1 MRPTL
6 AALLFAS
13 AAAAQDFRVY
23 TTIRETG
30 SDAVLSR
37 SQTLFHAGRSYD
49 HIEAV
54 GEVVIGDPAHRRFT
68 ILRGGHVG
76 TRVTFD
82 EVNQLCRA
90 GARETRAYATQ
101 LVEAGEDPAAAE
113 ALVFQLNPDFVET
126 SADERLTLAA
136 KAWRYDVATAAPPS
150 PGFAA
155 AYLDYADRAASLNYV
170 LHPQSFHPAPRRA
183 LNDRLRGD
191 GGLPT
196 RVDLR
201 VLMGR
206 PVELT
211 AEHRYEWTLHPYD
224 RTQIQ
229 NWTRLAESADVEWVS
244 FREFQSRAVAS
255 R

>member
-76 TRVTFD
+76 TRVSFD
-82 EVNQLCRA
+82 EVNQFRRA
-90 GARETRAYATQ
+90 GERETRAYAKQ
-101 LVEAGEDPAAAE
+101 LVEAGEDPAVAA
-113 ALVFQLNPDFVET
+113 ALVFQLDPKFAAAAEPGRVALT
-126 SADERLTLAA
+126 ADS
-136 KAWRYDVATAAPPS
+136 WRYAVATAEPPS
-150 PGFAA
+150 PGLTA
-155 AYLDYADRAASLNYV
+155 AYLDYADRAAGLNYV
-170 LHPQSFHPAPRRA
+170 LHPQSFHPAPREA
-183 LNDRLRGD
+183 LNERLRDAGR
-191 GGLPT
+191 LPT
-196 RVDLR
+196 RVELE
-201 VLMGR
+201 VAVGR
-206 PVELT
+206 PVRLT
-211 AEHRYEWTLHPYD
+211 AEHRFEWALHPYD
-224 RTQIQ
+224 RSQIQ
-229 NWTRLAESADVEWVS
+229 NWTRLAESDAVEWVS
-244 FREFQSRAVAS
+244 FREFQSRAVAA